1 MWMTFWFVGTLLLR
15 LYVGV
20 HTTLKPRAVFKL
32 RLAALRQE
40 KRLPRAWVPLLLEL
54 QEVINTTP
62 SRMLPRHMTP
72 FEVWF
77 GRQPHWI
84 VSPNLPLCIL
94 IYMLIPISE
103 DEPLN
108 ADESEE
114 TEALILTAIEE
125 RVRVRNE
132 RNAALMRV
140 GNPVL
145 ATEVFDR
152 GSIVSLF
159 IPKPI
164 RLTGEVK
171 RNILIYRWT
180 SDARRWRG

>member
-1 MWMTFWFVGTLLLR
+1 
-15 LYVGV
+15 
-20 HTTLKPRAVFKL
+20 
-32 RLAALRQE
+32 
-40 KRLPRAWVPLLLEL
+40 
-54 QEVINTTP
+54 
-62 SRMLPRHMTP
+62 
-72 FEVWF
+72 
-77 GRQPHWI
+77 
-84 VSPNLPLCIL
+84 
-94 IYMLIPISE
+94 MLIPISE